1 MGKRVGIEVSIAVS
15 EAVKTCDVDV
25 VSAYPITPQTHIVEE
40 LSKMVADGDLDAE
53 FIRVESE
60 HSAMAACT
68 GASAV
73 GARTFTSTASQGLQL
88 MSEIVH
94 ITSGMRL
101 PVVMAVANRSLAAPL
116 SIWGDH
122 TDIMANRDTGWI
134 MFFVEDGQSAHDHI
148 FIAYRVAEDKN
159 VSLPVMVNLDGFFL
173 THVIEP
179 VELIEAGEL
188 GDYVPPF
195 EPVIRLNPAKPVT
208 MGPASTPGMY
218 TEAKKA
224 QEEALVNSRRVINEA
239 WKEFGKRFGRHY
251 KAVETYKTEDAE
263 LVIVIMGSL
272 AGNARLAVDA
282 MRAEGHKVGLA
293 TIRLF
298 RPFPSED
305 LRRELAGANILAVC
319 DRAISYGAPNGPL
332 CGEVKSVFYGYP
344 DAPYISNFVLGLAG
358 RDVRVNDFRQLINRA
373 EEMAAMEEP
382 AKYEII
388 GLRE

>member
-1 MGKRVGIEVSIAVS
+1 MGKRVGIEVSLMVS
-15 EAVKTCDVDV
+15 EAVKACNVDV

-40 LSKMVADGDLDAE
+40 LSQMVADGDLDAE

-68 GASAV
+68 GAAAV

-94 ITSGMRL
+94 ATSGLRL

-134 MFFVEDGQSAHDHI
+134 MYFVEDGQSTHDHI
-148 FIAYRVAEDKN
+148 FMAYRVAENKD
-159 VSLPVMVNLDGFFL
+159 VLLPVMVNLDGFFL

-179 VELIEAGEL
+179 VEIIEAEEL
-188 GDYVPPF
+188 GDYLPPF
-195 EPVIRLNPAKPVT
+195 EPMIRLNPRKPVT

-224 QEEALVNSRRVINEA
+224 QEEALVNSRPIIDEA
-239 WKEFGKRFGRHY
+239 WEEFGKRFGRHY
-251 KAVETYKTEDAE
+251 KAVETYKTDDAE

-272 AGNARLAVDA
+272 AGNARQAVDA
-282 MRAEGHKVGLA
+282 MRNEGRKVGLA
-293 TIRLF
+293 YLRLF
-298 RPFPSED
+298 RPFPEED
-305 LRRELAGANILAVC
+305 LRRELSGASVVAVC
-319 DRAISYGAPNGPL
+319 DRAIAYGAPAGPL
-332 CGEVKSVFYGYP
+332 CGEIKDVFYGYP
-344 DAPYISNFVLGLAG
+344 DAPYIANFVLGLAG
-358 RDVRVNDFRQLINRA
+358 RDVRVNDFRQLTSRA
-373 EEMAAMEEP
+373 EEMAATEQP
-382 AKYEII
+382 ARYEII